1 MTKRRVVTV
10 VVIAILLI
18 VAGVVTY
25 RLLMVNEIGT
35 REAIGIQVKKNI
47 RSAFDV
53 RTAETEDGTSAA
65 LLSLTKLADTYDR
78 AGIDESERHIHAVFH
93 EDAARFLLASDA
105 EEEDP
110 NAALVADLIDRGIHV
125 ELDARTLEARGW
137 SEGDVLPDVELVVA
151 AHPRLIDL
159 QLSGYSYVRY

>member
-1 MTKRRVVTV
+1 MTKRAVATG
-10 VVIAILLI
+10 VVIA
-18 VAGVVTY
+18 V
-25 RLLMVNEIGT
+25 LLMLAGLVAYRFLTGNEVGT

-47 RSAFDV
+47 RAAFDV
-53 RTAETEDGTSAA
+53 RTAETEERTSAA
-65 LLSLTKLADTYDR
+65 LLSLAKLADTYDR

-93 EDAARFLLASDA
+93 EDAARFLLASEA

-110 NAALVADLIDRGIHV
+110 NAALVADLIDRGVHV
-125 ELDARTLEARGW
+125 ELDARTLDARGW
-137 SEGDVLPDVELVVA
+137 DEGDVLPDVELVVA